1 MEMSLPT
8 STTSSSGGTQLS
20 TSPPLTKL
28 TLTGRVRKRSLSG
41 PRCTDCPEGPLT
53 RSAGGFGPATSDLVI
68 IGEHPGEAEC
78 LTGRPFT
85 GPSGMLL
92 NQTLKSY
99 GIDPAKC
106 YRTNAVM
113 CSCKPKNTHLDA
125 CWQRLRDVVMSRRPK
140 IVLTLGKV

>member
-1 MEMSLPT
+1 MEMSLTT
-8 STTSSSGGTQLS
+8 STTSLELGTQLN
-20 TSPPLTKL
+20 TSQQHTIGS
-28 TLTGRVRKRSLSG
+28 LTGNVRKRSLKG
-41 PRCTDCPEGPLT
+41 PRCSDCPEGPLT
-53 RSAGGFGPATSDLVI
+53 RSAGGSGPATSELVI

-106 YRTNAVM
+106 YRTNAV
-113 CSCKPKNTHLDA
+113 
-125 CWQRLRDVVMSRRPK
+125 
-140 IVLTLGKV
+140 